1 MIPAD
6 LISKKRDGHALDKDE
21 LTWFID
27 GYLSGKV
34 TEAQMTALL
43 MAIFYTGMSEEETFA
58 LVDVMLNSGSTLDFS
73 DSDAYV
79 ADKHST
85 GGIGDKVSLILAPIM
100 AASGLMVPMIAGR
113 GLGFTGGTI
122 DKLETIPGFDTAPA
136 LETFKDWVNKNGC
149 AIMAQS
155 DQICPADKKIYALR
169 DQTGT
174 VPSVPLIC
182 GSIMSK
188 KIAEGISGLVLDIK
202 VGNGAFMKTM
212 EQARNLG
219 SWMKKIGAAFNIET
233 DIIFTNMDQPLGRFA
248 GLACEVQE
256 SIKALK
262 GNGPKD
268 LMEVTFELGAKLL
281 VQTKLANHKDEAI
294 QLQQSLI
301 DSGKAL
307 AAFETMVDAQGGR
320 LDDLGSNVKP
330 DHKTIVHAS
339 EDGIIDWMDTE
350 AIGWA
355 LVDLGCGRKNPGDSL
370 DNSAGIE
377 FLKKVGKETRKGD
390 PVYRVFNSD
399 PGRLDS
405 ASSML
410 EETFSTGESSPDSV
424 LILGDL

>member
-1 MIPAD
+1 
-6 LISKKRDGHALDKDE
+6 
-21 LTWFID
+21 
-27 GYLSGKV
+27 
-34 TEAQMTALL
+34 
-43 MAIFYTGMSEEETFA
+43 
-58 LVDVMLNSGSTLDFS
+58 
-73 DSDAYV
+73 
-79 ADKHST
+79 
-85 GGIGDKVSLILAPIM
+85 
-100 AASGLMVPMIAGR
+100 
-113 GLGFTGGTI
+113 
-122 DKLETIPGFDTAPA
+122 
-136 LETFKDWVNKNGC
+136 
-149 AIMAQS
+149 
-155 DQICPADKKIYALR
+155 
-169 DQTGT
+169 
-174 VPSVPLIC
+174 
-182 GSIMSK
+182 
-188 KIAEGISGLVLDIK
+188 
-202 VGNGAFMKTM
+202 
-212 EQARNLG
+212 
-219 SWMKKIGAAFNIET
+219 
-233 DIIFTNMDQPLGRFA
+233 
-248 GLACEVQE
+248 VQE

-268 LMEVTFELGAKLL
+268 LIEVTFELGAKLL

-320 LDDLGSNVKP
+320 LDELGSNAKP
-330 DHKTIVHAS
+330 DHETVVHAS